1 MVRGGIC
8 SCGKLQNFVKHWFES
23 MKLLVLNGPN
33 LNMLGTREPE
43 VYGHATLDQIM
54 QQLTE
59 EANSLECELEM
70 YQSNHEGDLID
81 QVQRSERENFSGI
94 IINPGGYTHTSVAL
108 RDAVSGVNI
117 PTVEVHLSNIHAR
130 EQFRQYSYIAP
141 VAVGQISGFGA
152 FGYSLALRA
161 LIDHLR
167 NRVEC
172 D

>member
-1 MVRGGIC
+1 
-8 SCGKLQNFVKHWFES
+8 

-33 LNMLGTREPE
+33 LNLLGTREPE
-43 VYGHATLDQIM
+43 VYGSATLDQIM
-54 QQLTE
+54 QKLIE
-59 EANSLECELEM
+59 EGSSLGYELAT

-81 QVQRSERENFSGI
+81 QVQRAEQEDFSGI

-130 EQFRQYSYIAP
+130 EQFRHHSYIAP
-141 VAVGQISGFGA
+141 VAFVQISGFGA
-152 FGYSLALRA
+152 LGYSLALRA
-161 LIDHLR
+161 LSEHLR
-167 NRVEC
+167 NKVER